1 MWLKSNLIQM
11 LLIFFATFPA
21 RAEERIQ
28 RIAGDDSADWPD
40 TVAVVVSDGPLIWT
54 TQYLPETH
62 DAAAPEPFHQLTSCF
77 EKLRSD
83 LKAHGSD
90 TTMIVRLSLYVATPD
105 MVEPVQGALRSRFS
119 RETMPAISVCVT
131 KLPADAQVAMDAV
144 ASVSA
149 SNQEGASSVTRAQGL
164 AVMPSGSRIFVSG
177 QAEQDEDLAI
187 ATRKTLQGLRET
199 LHFLK
204 RSDADIVQL
213 KAFVQPMSSASV
225 VEAEVA
231 EFYGSEPPPLVQVAW
246 KSSLR
251 TPIEIEL
258 VAWGGPA
265 LVGAADEAADTEY
278 ITPPG
283 FTQSPVYCRVC
294 RVPTGRMIFT
304 SGLTGSR
311 VASGDAE
318 GEVHSVFAR
327 LASILDSTGSDMKH
341 LVKATY
347 YVSNDSVSA
356 ALNKV
361 RPGYYDPQR
370 PPAASKAMT
379 EFVDGGSGLMMD
391 MIAVP
396 VH

>member
-1 MWLKSNLIQM
+1 MFVMTI
-11 LLIFFATFPA
+11 PV
-21 RAEERIQ
+21 RAEDRIH
-28 RIAGDDSADWPD
+28 RITGSDPAEQPNTEA
-40 TVAVVVSDGPLIWT
+40 AVVSDGPLIWT
-54 TQYLPETH
+54 TQYLPEPS
-62 DAAAPEPFHQLTSCF
+62 DIAASEPVQQLTSCF
-77 EKLRSD
+77 EKLCND

-90 TTMIVRLSLYVATPD
+90 TAMIVRLSLYVATPD
-105 MVEPVQGALRSRFS
+105 MVDPVRDALRSRFT

-131 KLPADAQVAMDAV
+131 KLPANAHVAMDAV
-144 ASVSA
+144 AAVPASQPEAATSV
-149 SNQEGASSVTRAQGL
+149 VRHPRL
-164 AVMPSGSRIFVSG
+164 AVMPSGSRVFVSG
-177 QAEQDEDLAI
+177 QAEQDEDLAT
-187 ATRKTLQGLRET
+187 ATRKTLQSLHET
-199 LHFLK
+199 LTFLK

-231 EFYGSEPPPLVQVAW
+231 RFYNGETPPPLVQVEW
-246 KSSLR
+246 KSSLQ

-265 LVGAADEAADTEY
+265 SAASPNAAADAGY

-294 RVPTGRMIFT
+294 RAPAGRMIFT
-304 SGLTGSR
+304 SGLTGSSG
-311 VASGDAE
+311 ASSDAE
-318 GEVHSVFAR
+318 GEVHSVFMR
-327 LASILDSTGSDMKH
+327 LKSILDKTGSDMEH

-347 YVSNDSVSA
+347 YVSNDPVSA

-379 EFVDGGSGLMMD
+379 EFVDGGLGLMMD

-396 VH
+396 AH